1 MAAAAGRSYRILRVP
16 MPVRP
21 YPTPHL
27 FSRVRIGIALQPRGT
42 LEGGAPAPH
51 GAHAFL
57 GYHETAWTINRFAHI
72 ARKHGLVDVC
82 LASLTKIYT
91 LPNIEIQD
99 AFFKLREQAKW
110 YTTGHF
116 EA

>member
-1 MAAAAGRSYRILRVP
+1 MGFRACPCPYAPAALLSLSLVHIW
-16 MPVRP
+16 
-21 YPTPHL
+21 
-27 FSRVRIGIALQPRGT
+27 IALQPRGT